1 MYVVGECRLRVL
13 LKERKLSQA
22 ELGRRTGIHRSQI
35 GHWIND
41 RKRVGVMGL
50 DKARMIAEVL
60 GLDSPYDLY
69 EWDEVAPDK
78 AASE

>member
-1 MYVVGECRLRVL
+1 MYVVGECRLRAL
-13 LKERKLSQA
+13 LKERKLSQV
-22 ELGRRTGIHRSQI
+22 ELSRRTGYSRSQI

-50 DKARMIAEVL
+50 DKARTIAEVL

-69 EWDEVAPDK
+69 EWEEAPVK
-78 AASE
+78 ATDD

>member
-1 MYVVGECRLRVL
+1 MYVVGECRLRAL

-22 ELGRRTGIHRSQI
+22 ELSRRTGYSRSQI

-50 DKARMIAEVL
+50 DKARTIAEVL

-69 EWDEVAPDK
+69 EWEEAPVK
-78 AASE
+78 ATDD

>member
-1 MYVVGECRLRVL
+1 MYVVGECRLRTL
-13 LKERKLSQA
+13 LQERNLSQA
-22 ELGRRTGIHRSQI
+22 ELARRTGYSRSQI

-50 DKARMIAEVL
+50 DKARTIAGVL

-69 EWDEVAPDK
+69 YWETAPDK
-78 AASE
+78 AASD